1 MTQPVETLCHGGAR
15 LLLAHMLPRLLTTTA
30 LAAAI
35 AGAAAAGPAPAYKG
49 AISTDAATG
58 AVLFESNAD
67 AISPPASMTKLM
79 TFAVLDDE
87 LRKGSLSLE
96 TRVTITQEDARVGLL
111 RKSTAV
117 WLRQGEEFRAEEL
130 IYAMMIQSAN
140 DAAYA
145 LAHKAAGTVPQF
157 VAMMNAKARELGMV
171 HSTFRTPNGYPTP
184 SHRIADGDLS
194 TPRDYALLCRY
205 LLQHT
210 DVLKYTSVKT
220 RPFGAGIRLQPVQ
233 MTNHNH
239 LLGKIPGV
247 DGLKTGFTDG
257 AGFCLAATAQ
267 RNGRRIIVVMM
278 DSPDSRTR
286 DLNVEDLISQAF
298 IRLPVVEAPFA
309 PKAAAPTQPTRPS
322 AAPPA
327 PDPGPVI
334 VVPRAA
340 GK

>member
-1 MTQPVETLCHGGAR
+1 M
-15 LLLAHMLPRLLTTTA
+15 MLPALKLT
-30 LAAAI
+30 LAI
-35 AGAAAAGPAPAYKG
+35 AAAAALACPARAATAPPYKG

-87 LRKGSLSLE
+87 IRAGAIALD
-96 TRVTITQEDARVGLL
+96 TRVTITPEDARVGLL

-117 WLRQGEEFRAEEL
+117 WLRQGEVFPVEEL

-145 LAHKAAGTVPQF
+145 LAHKVGGTVSQF
-157 VAMMNAKARELGMV
+157 VAKMNAKARELGMSR
-171 HSTFRTPNGYPTP
+171 STFRTPNGYPPP
-184 SHRIADGDLS
+184 SRRIADGDLS
-194 TPRDYALLCRY
+194 TPRDYAVLCRY

-220 RPFGAGIRLQPVQ
+220 RVFGAGMRLQPVQ

-286 DLNVEDLISQAF
+286 DLNVEELIAQAF
-298 IRLPVVEAPFA
+298 MRLPVAEGPFA
-309 PKAAAPTQPTRPS
+309 PRSAAPSLPTQPTRP
-322 AAPPA
+322 AAAAPA
-327 PDPGPVI
+327 PDAGPVI
-334 VVPRAA
+334 TVPGAMT
-340 GK
+340 K